1 MSMNSIITVKQSHP
15 YYPRRLLDLPDAPQE
30 IYCLGNLEALK
41 IPSLGIVGSRQA
53 SQEGMTTASY
63 FANAVVNQ
71 GLLVIS
77 GLADG
82 IDSAAH
88 LGALQARPLL
98 STIAVCGT
106 SLDKCYPS
114 KNRPLFR
121 AIARQGLLIS
131 EYPPGS
137 ITKPHFFR
145 QRNRLIAAL
154 SLGILVVEA
163 ALRSGSITTAKYA
176 NDLGREVFAVPNSIH
191 QAQSLGCHQLIKEGA
206 KLVGRPEDIF
216 EELRFFEK

>member
-1 MSMNSIITVKQSHP
+1 MNSIITVKQSHP
-15 YYPRRLLDLPDAPQE
+15 YYPSRLLDLPDAPQE

-53 SQEGMTTASY
+53 SKEGMTTASY
-63 FANAVVNQ
+63 FANAVVDR

-77 GLADG
+77 GLAEG

-88 LGALQARPLL
+88 LGALQARSLL

-106 SLDKCYPS
+106 SLDQCYPS
-114 KNRPLFR
+114 KNKPLFK
-121 AIARQGLLIS
+121 AIAQQSLLIS

-137 ITKPHFFR
+137 VTKPYFFK

-163 ALRSGSITTAKYA
+163 AVRSGSMTTAKYA
-176 NDLGREVFAVPNSIH
+176 NDLGREVFAIPNSIH
-191 QAQSLGCHQLIKEGA
+191 QPQSMGCHQLIKEGA
-206 KLVGRPEDIF
+206 KLVGRPGDIF

>member
-1 MSMNSIITVKQSHP
+1 MSSIIVVKQSHP
-15 YYPRRLLDLPDAPQE
+15 YYPSRLLDLPDAPQE

-53 SQEGMTTASY
+53 SKEGVATASY
-63 FANAVVNQ
+63 FASAAVDQ

-77 GLADG
+77 GLAEG
-82 IDSAAH
+82 VDSAAH

-106 SLDKCYPS
+106 GLDRCYPR
-114 KNRPLFR
+114 KNQSLFK

-131 EYPPGS
+131 EYPSGS
-137 ITKPHFFR
+137 TIKPHFFR

-163 ALRSGSITTAKYA
+163 AIRSGSLTTAKYA
-176 NDLGREVFAVPNSIH
+176 NDLGREVFAIPNSIH
-191 QAQSLGCHQLIKEGA
+191 QPQSMGCHQLIKEGA
-206 KLVGRPEDIF
+206 KLAGRPEDIF

>member
-1 MSMNSIITVKQSHP
+1 MSSIITVKQSHP
-15 YYPRRLLDLPDAPQE
+15 YYPSRLLDLPDAPQG

-41 IPSLGIVGSRQA
+41 IPGLGIVGSRQA
-53 SQEGMTTASY
+53 SNEGLKTASY
-63 FANAVVNQ
+63 FANAVVDH
-71 GLLVIS
+71 GLLVVS
-77 GLADG
+77 GLAEG

-106 SLDKCYPS
+106 SLDRCYPS
-114 KNRPLFR
+114 KNQSLFQT
-121 AIARQGLLIS
+121 IARQGLLIS
-131 EYPPGS
+131 EYSSGS
-137 ITKPHFFR
+137 VTKPYFFR

-163 ALRSGSITTAKYA
+163 AIRSGSLTTAKYA
-176 NDLGREVFAVPNSIH
+176 NDLGREVFAIPNSIH
-191 QAQSLGCHQLIKEGA
+191 QPQSLGCHQLIKEGA
-206 KLVGRPEDIF
+206 KLVVRPGDIF

>member
-1 MSMNSIITVKQSHP
+1 M
-15 YYPRRLLDLPDAPQE
+15 PDAPQE

-53 SQEGMTTASY
+53 SQDGRVTASY
-63 FANAVVNQ
+63 FANAAVAH

-77 GLADG
+77 GLAEG

-88 LGALQARPLL
+88 LGALRARPLL
-98 STIAVCGT
+98 STIAICGT

>member
-1 MSMNSIITVKQSHP
+1 
-15 YYPRRLLDLPDAPQE
+15 
-30 IYCLGNLEALK
+30 
-41 IPSLGIVGSRQA
+41 
-53 SQEGMTTASY
+53 MTTASY
-63 FANAVVNQ
+63 FAKAMVDQ

>member
-1 MSMNSIITVKQSHP
+1 MSSIITVKQSHP
-15 YYPRRLLDLPDAPQE
+15 YYPSRLLDLPDAPQQ
-30 IYCLGNLEALK
+30 IYCLGNLEALE

-53 SQEGMTTASY
+53 SNEGMTTASY
-63 FANAVVNQ
+63 FANTLVDH

-77 GLADG
+77 GLAEG

-106 SLDKCYPS
+106 SLDQCYPS
-114 KNRPLFR
+114 KNRPLFK
-121 AIARQGLLIS
+121 AIAEQGLLIS

-163 ALRSGSITTAKYA
+163 AVRSGSMTTAKYA
-176 NDLGREVFAVPNSIH
+176 NDLGREVFAIPNSIH
-191 QAQSLGCHQLIKEGA
+191 QAQSLGCHQLIREGA
-206 KLVGRPEDIF
+206 KLVERPGDIF
-216 EELRFFEK
+216 EELRFFQK

>member
-1 MSMNSIITVKQSHP
+1 MSSIIVVKQSHP
-15 YYPRRLLDLPDAPQE
+15 YYPSRLLDLPDAPQE

-53 SQEGMTTASY
+53 SKEGVATASY
-63 FANAVVNQ
+63 FASAAVDQ

-77 GLADG
+77 GLAEG
-82 IDSAAH
+82 VDSAAH

-106 SLDKCYPS
+106 DLDRCYPR
-114 KNRPLFR
+114 KNQSLFK

-131 EYPPGS
+131 EYPSGS
-137 ITKPHFFR
+137 TIKPHFFR

-163 ALRSGSITTAKYA
+163 AIRSGSLTTAKYA
-176 NDLGREVFAVPNSIH
+176 NDLGREVFAIPNSIH
-191 QAQSLGCHQLIKEGA
+191 QPQSMGCHQLIKEGA
-206 KLVGRPEDIF
+206 KLAGRPEDIF

>member
-1 MSMNSIITVKQSHP
+1 MSSIITIKQSHP
-15 YYPRRLLDLPDAPQE
+15 YYPSRLLDLPDAPQE
-30 IYCLGNLEALK
+30 IYCLGNLEALTV
-41 IPSLGIVGSRQA
+41 PSLGIVGSRQA
-53 SQEGMTTASY
+53 SKEGVTTASY
-63 FANAVVNQ
+63 FANAVVNH

-106 SLDKCYPS
+106 SLDRCYPS
-114 KNRPLFR
+114 KNQPLFKV
-121 AIARQGLLIS
+121 IAKQGLLIS

-137 ITKPHFFR
+137 VTKPYFFK

-163 ALRSGSITTAKYA
+163 AVRSGSLTTAKYA
-176 NDLGREVFAVPNSIH
+176 NDLGREVFAIPNSIH
-191 QAQSLGCHQLIKEGA
+191 QAQSLGCLQLIKEGA
-206 KLVGRPEDIF
+206 KLVERPGDIF
-216 EELRFFEK
+216 EELRFFQK

>member
-1 MSMNSIITVKQSHP
+1 MSSIITVKQSHP
-15 YYPRRLLDLPDAPQE
+15 YYPSRLLDLPDAPQQ

-53 SQEGMTTASY
+53 SKEGMTTASY
-63 FANAVVNQ
+63 FANTLVDH

-77 GLADG
+77 GLAEG

-106 SLDKCYPS
+106 SLDQCYPS
-114 KNRPLFR
+114 KNQPLFK
-121 AIARQGLLIS
+121 AIAEQGLLIS

-137 ITKPHFFR
+137 ITKPH
-145 QRNRLIAAL
+145 
-154 SLGILVVEA
+154 
-163 ALRSGSITTAKYA
+163 
-176 NDLGREVFAVPNSIH
+176 VF
-191 QAQSLGCHQLIKEGA
+191 
-206 KLVGRPEDIF
+206 
-216 EELRFFEK
+216 

>member
-1 MSMNSIITVKQSHP
+1 MNSIITVKQSCP
-15 YYPRRLLDLPDAPQE
+15 YYPSRLLDLPDAPQE

-41 IPSLGIVGSRQA
+41 IPSLGIVGSRKA
-53 SQEGMTTASY
+53 TKEGLATATY
-63 FANAVVNQ
+63 FANAIVDQ

-77 GLADG
+77 GLAEG

-88 LGALQARPLL
+88 LGAMRARPLL

-106 SLDKCYPS
+106 SLDRCYPR
-114 KNRPLFR
+114 KNQHLFKT
-121 AIARQGLLIS
+121 IARQGLLIS

-137 ITKPHFFR
+137 TIKPHFFR

-154 SLGILVVEA
+154 SLGVLVVEA
-163 ALRSGSITTAKYA
+163 VIRSGSLTTAKYA
-176 NDLGREVFAVPNSIH
+176 NDLGREVFAIPNSIH
-191 QAQSLGCHQLIKEGA
+191 QPQATGCHQLIKEGA
-206 KLVGRPEDIF
+206 KLVGDPADIF

>member
-1 MSMNSIITVKQSHP
+1 MSSIIAVKQSHP
-15 YYPRRLLDLPDAPQE
+15 YYPSRLLDLPDAPQE

-53 SQEGMTTASY
+53 SKEGVATASY
-63 FANAVVNQ
+63 FASAMVDQ
-71 GLLVIS
+71 GLLIIS
-77 GLADG
+77 GLAEG

-106 SLDKCYPS
+106 SLDRCYPR
-114 KNRPLFR
+114 KNQDLFKT
-121 AIARQGLLIS
+121 IARQGLLIS

-137 ITKPHFFR
+137 IIKPHFFR

-163 ALRSGSITTAKYA
+163 AIRSGSLTTAKYA
-176 NDLGREVFAVPNSIH
+176 NDLGREVFAIPNSIH
-191 QAQSLGCHQLIKEGA
+191 QPQAMGCHQLIKEGA
-206 KLVGRPEDIF
+206 KLVGGPADIF

>member
-1 MSMNSIITVKQSHP
+1 MNSIIALKQSHP
-15 YYPRRLLDLPDAPQE
+15 YYPSRLLDLPDAPQE

-53 SQEGMTTASY
+53 SKEGVATASY
-63 FANAVVNQ
+63 FASATVDQ

-77 GLADG
+77 GLAEG
-82 IDSAAH
+82 VDSAAH

-106 SLDKCYPS
+106 GLDRCYPR
-114 KNRPLFR
+114 KNQPLFKT
-121 AIARQGLLIS
+121 IARQGLLIS
-131 EYPPGS
+131 EYPPGC
-137 ITKPHFFR
+137 IIKPHFFK

-163 ALRSGSITTAKYA
+163 ALRSGSLTTAKYA
-176 NDLGREVFAVPNSIH
+176 NDLGREVFAIPNSIH
-191 QAQSLGCHQLIKEGA
+191 QTQSLGCHQLIKEGA
-206 KLVGRPEDIF
+206 KLVERPEDIF
-216 EELRFFEK
+216 EEFRFFEK

>member
-1 MSMNSIITVKQSHP
+1 MNSIITVKQSHP

-53 SQEGMTTASY
+53 SQDGRVTASY
-63 FANAVVNQ
+63 FANAAVAH

-77 GLADG
+77 GLAEG

-88 LGALQARPLL
+88 LGALRARPLL
-98 STIAVCGT
+98 STIAICGT

-114 KNRPLFR
+114 KNRPLFK

-163 ALRSGSITTAKYA
+163 ALRSGSLTTAKYA
-176 NDLGREVFAVPNSIH
+176 NDLGREVFAIPNSIH